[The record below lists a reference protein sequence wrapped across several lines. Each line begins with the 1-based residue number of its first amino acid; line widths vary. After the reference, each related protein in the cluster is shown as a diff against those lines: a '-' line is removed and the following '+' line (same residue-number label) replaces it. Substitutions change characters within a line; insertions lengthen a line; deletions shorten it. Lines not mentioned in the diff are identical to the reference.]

1 MDWFS
6 RWPKEALIAVA
17 SYFLLEYNI
26 VCSTEIKKQV
36 VETMGLFHD
45 MVSESC
51 ENYFQRYVGLQNVS
65 SWENHFQR
73 EVRLHKICSCW
84 NWNHQVLSK
93 EELIVTTSKQL
104 FA

>member
-51 ENYFQRYVGLQNVS
+51 ENYFQRCVRLRRLGS
-65 SWENHFQR
+65 CENHFRRDVR
-73 EVRLHKICSCW
+73 ER
-84 NWNHQVLSK
+84 
-93 EELIVTTSKQL
+93 
-104 FA
+104 

>member
-17 SYFLLEYNI
+17 SYFLLDYNI
-26 VCSTEIKKQV
+26 VCSAEIKRQV

-51 ENYFQRYVGLQNVS
+51 ENYFQRYVRLAGTPESSLQRGIKCN
-65 SWENHFQR
+65 NQ
-73 EVRLHKICSCW
+73 
-84 NWNHQVLSK
+84 
-93 EELIVTTSKQL
+93 
-104 FA
+104 

>member
-17 SYFLLEYNI
+17 SYFLADYNI
-26 VCSTEIKKQV
+26 VCSSEIKRQV

-51 ENYFQRYVGLQNVS
+51 ENYFQRCVS
-65 SWENHFQR
+65 SQKPGSR
-73 EVRLHKICSCW
+73 EHLFPKGSEVSFLRS
-84 NWNHQVLSK
+84 
-93 EELIVTTSKQL
+93 VTAGTGAAKSSPKRH
-104 FA
+104 